1 MPRFLKLLLWLLAGT
16 VLLCIL
22 AVILLSTVSLNF
34 AAPWISQ
41 QLSRAINRP
50 VDVQG
55 ALYLDWERV
64 ARYDDWRAHVPMPIL
79 RVHDIRVGNAQ
90 WATSDAALASAEFL
104 RVHLDLFPL
113 NDKVVRLAAVDMRN
127 GYVTLERRA
136 DGANNW
142 TFSDPEAPDN
152 ADAPSDWQVVID
164 GLMLTDATLR
174 VIDPTREMDVQLAVS
189 SAGSDSSP
197 YENQWEASGEYFGVA
212 VQGKGQMGGLL
223 ALQDDTREFPIE
235 GLLSVGDTTL
245 KAEGTITQPRQLAG
259 IAMQLELSGP
269 TMADLYP
276 ILGIALPNT
285 PEYKTAGLLKGERG
299 GDNNCWVYENFTGTV
314 GGSDLQGTAIYEQ
327 RDPRPLLTADLTSN
341 LLRFEDLGPLIGAR
355 TTDDDAADASADD
368 DAASDNAADEAVAV
382 DDSAEAQGETEGE
395 AAGQITRAE
404 AQPEDKAL
412 PVQEVDRNMWQIM
425 DAEVN
430 FEGKRIEN
438 DASLPLDDVR
448 THVVLEDGILKFDP
462 LDFGVAGGT
471 LETVLSLDGNEA
483 PISAS
488 LQLQARGLQLSRLFP
503 GVESMDAALGALHGN
518 ANLKSRGDS
527 VAELLTHS
535 SGQLSAVVSRGTV
548 SQFLLEAA
556 GLNVANM
563 VFVKIFGDE
572 QVVLQCLA
580 AEFDIT
586 DGLVKTETFILETED
601 AVVTATGTVNMATEE
616 MDIDVYPD
624 NKSLRIFTLRSPL
637 YVAGTFKNPEVGV
650 QKGPVAARAGAAVV
664 LGVVATPLAA
674 LLPLL
679 NVGTDD
685 ETTCSV
691 GGKQE

>member
-299 GDNNCWVYENFTGTV
+299 GDNNRWVYENFTGTV

-355 TTDDDAADASADD
+355 TTDYDAADASADD

-395 AAGQITRAE
+395 
-404 AQPEDKAL
+404 
-412 PVQEVDRNMWQIM
+412 
-425 DAEVN
+425 
-430 FEGKRIEN
+430 
-438 DASLPLDDVR
+438 
-448 THVVLEDGILKFDP
+448 
-462 LDFGVAGGT
+462 
-471 LETVLSLDGNEA
+471 
-483 PISAS
+483 
-488 LQLQARGLQLSRLFP
+488 
-503 GVESMDAALGALHGN
+503 
-518 ANLKSRGDS
+518 
-527 VAELLTHS
+527 
-535 SGQLSAVVSRGTV
+535 
-548 SQFLLEAA
+548 
-556 GLNVANM
+556 
-563 VFVKIFGDE
+563 
-572 QVVLQCLA
+572 
-580 AEFDIT
+580 
-586 DGLVKTETFILETED
+586 
-601 AVVTATGTVNMATEE
+601 
-616 MDIDVYPD
+616 
-624 NKSLRIFTLRSPL
+624 
-637 YVAGTFKNPEVGV
+637 
-650 QKGPVAARAGAAVV
+650 
-664 LGVVATPLAA
+664 
-674 LLPLL
+674 
-679 NVGTDD
+679 
-685 ETTCSV
+685 
-691 GGKQE
+691 